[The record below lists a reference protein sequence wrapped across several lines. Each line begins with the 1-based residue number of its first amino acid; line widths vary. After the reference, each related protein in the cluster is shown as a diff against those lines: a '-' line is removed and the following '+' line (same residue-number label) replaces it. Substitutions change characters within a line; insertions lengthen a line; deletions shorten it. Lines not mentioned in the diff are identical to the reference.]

1 MFSKAVKLQNLV
13 IPLGRLERKALSNKK
28 KKEEEK
34 KGKKNTNEKGEK
46 SQPAAKGT
54 ECDFLEVAHTLLA
67 SEAVTWQGGTPPKAT
82 SKVAWLV
89 PGILI
94 FGNPT
99 FCVPEPDRQT
109 VGGRGRRTRE
119 PRREKAAASRAD
131 PPEAAEPGERRRSGN
146 RGPQSRPGRRRRPQR
161 HPAHSQDFLK

>member
-1 MFSKAVKLQNLV
+1 MYKT
-13 IPLGRLERKALSNKK
+13 LGLERKALSKK
-28 KKEEEK
+28 KKK
-34 KGKKNTNEKGEK
+34 YPTKRGKK

-54 ECDFLEVAHTLLA
+54 ECDFLEAAHTLLA
-67 SEAVTWQGGTPPKAT
+67 SEVVTWQGGTPPKAT

-109 VGGRGRRTRE
+109 VGGRGRRMRE
-119 PRREKAAASRAD
+119 PRRRQPAGQTH
-131 PPEAAEPGERRRSGN
+131 PRRRS
-146 RGPQSRPGRRRRPQR
+146 PGDRRCSGDTGSSAQTRDADAVPSDTL
-161 HPAHSQDFLK
+161 PTAKTF